1 MDFYRMSA
9 LLREFPFISFAGAVT
24 PAPVHLPHPRDCE
37 AFAVKRADE
46 KLMDFVPR
54 RESVGGNL
62 CSVDGSDDV
71 WFVLADGEVIQ
82 SAVWQE
88 SEVGH
93 VCGDRER
100 HNGESIASAIARHD
114 VASRLT
120 FIVVCSKGWQVS
132 DHYST
137 RGWEATIYKPAKDLT
152 WADVAIKRHG
162 GAQQALS
169 AEISAL

>member
-24 PAPVHLPHPRDCE
+24 PAPVHLPHPRYCE
-37 AFAVKRADE
+37 GFAVKRADE

-62 CSVDGSDDV
+62 CGIDGSDDV

-88 SEVGH
+88 SEVGR

-100 HNGESIASAIARHD
+100 HNGESVASAIARHD
-114 VASRLT
+114 VASRLA
-120 FIVVCSKGWQVS
+120 FIVVCSKGWHVENF
-132 DHYST
+132 YST
-137 RGWEATIYKPAKDLT
+137 NGWNCAIYKPAKNWT
-152 WADVAIKRHG
+152 WADVVVKRHG
-162 GAQQALS
+162 EAQQALS
-169 AEISAL
+169 AEVFAL